1 MRLRAPVLDD
11 APAVL
16 EVLDARD
23 LADIGVADTTLRDL
37 VEEWQTTEFDLAS
50 NAIVVE
56 EEIGR
61 IVGYASVQSDGSL
74 AVVAPE
80 HESRGIGARMLEWVE
95 IRERAIGRDHRQWVA
110 GSNKRAQQLL
120 SAASYKYLRSY
131 WRMIRKLDGNEPSG
145 TAPEGFSLRTL
156 DVDSDAVVLHVLD
169 AAAFAS
175 APDYRE
181 ESFTTFCEEHL
192 QSANLDPKLSI
203 VAHHDGQIVG
213 YLLARRWREEGS
225 YYIDILAVH
234 PEHQR
239 RGVGSALLTGAFS
252 RFAAAGLREAQLD
265 VASDNPR
272 ALGLYERAGMSVR
285 WHYVVYE
292 RPRRNKRGQD

>member
-1 MRLRAPVLDD
+1 MLDD
-11 APAVL
+11 ARAVL

-50 NAIVVE
+50 NAIVAEDEV
-56 EEIGR
+56 GR
-61 IVGYASVQSDGSL
+61 IVGYAGVASDGSL

-80 HESRGIGARMLEWVE
+80 QEHLDISVRMLEWVE
-95 IRERAIGRDHRQWVA
+95 SRERAIGRDHRQWVA
-110 GSNKRAQQLL
+110 SSNKPAQQLL
-120 SAASYKYLRSY
+120 LAAGYRHVRSY
-131 WRMIRKLDGNEPSG
+131 WRMVRQLDGNKPKG
-145 TAPEGFSLRTL
+145 TAPAGIGLRTL
-156 DVDSDAVVLHVLD
+156 DVDRDAEVLHALD

-192 QSANLDPKLSI
+192 HSANLDPQLSI
-203 VAHHDGQIVG
+203 IAHRDGHIAG
-213 YLLARRWREEGS
+213 FLLARRWREEGS
-225 YYIDILAVH
+225 YYVDLLAVH
-234 PEHQR
+234 PDHQR
-239 RGVGSALLTGAFS
+239 HGVGTALLTGAFS
-252 RFAAAGLREAQLD
+252 GFAAAGLREAQLD

-285 WHYVVYE
+285 WRYDVYE
-292 RPRRNKRGQD
+292 RPSRTKRGQD